1 MALINTTIMVQA
13 VEVVHITP
21 TYQRAPL
28 VNTDKVMDQMR
39 LVVMGVMLPVSAEA
53 EAVAREMVEQ
63 AAQVDPVLY

>member
-1 MALINTTIMVQA
+1 MALINSTIMVQA

-28 VNTDKVMDQMR
+28 VNTDKVMDQM
-39 LVVMGVMLPVSAEA
+39 LLMVMGVMLTVSVAA

-63 AAQVDPVLY
+63 AAQVDRVLY